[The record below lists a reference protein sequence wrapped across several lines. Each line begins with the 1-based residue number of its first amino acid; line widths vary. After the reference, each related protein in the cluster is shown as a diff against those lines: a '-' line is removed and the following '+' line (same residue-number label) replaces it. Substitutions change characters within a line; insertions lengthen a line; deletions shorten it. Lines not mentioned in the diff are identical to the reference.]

1 MAFDLIKFKKGT
13 ESGLA
18 TLKSGN
24 HIEEGSFYLTI
35 DSAKNTSRLYIG
47 TGTSTVLPVN
57 SNITVVSEPED
68 LTAAHAATFNDGD
81 FAYVTTGN
89 ILAVRYNGQWT
100 QINAPD
106 SRAIKDL
113 TPSIST
119 SNGVATISWALRD
132 QDDHVIQTSDDT
144 PVNPAITMTGANG
157 VTVSNSGRDIT
168 ITGTAYELHSPA
180 VVTDS
185 NTATIKLQ
193 SKSTA
198 SGSLTDVS
206 SVTVSAGNNVAIT
219 GTANNVVIA
228 AEDTT
233 LDSNS
238 LSTANNATSGFDISI
253 RDTGENGNTATI
265 DPKITLGT
273 HTAAGEQISFINGV
287 ANLSVYTKAEIDSQ
301 NRALNAMTY
310 KGTVGTNGSAATG
323 ISEITSV
330 GIGDTFKLL
339 GDATTTYT
347 VPVSGGTTA
356 TAHGGDL
363 IIANTTGT
371 EDSSGHITTGLF
383 YDIIPSGDEEDVLYK
398 GLSASGANTGNGI
411 QIEDTSSTV
420 LASIEIAAAANSQI
434 AVSSTH
440 TGTNGEKAVVNIAH
454 GTISA
459 STNGD
464 AATGN
469 LTTANT
475 QDPHGEKTFNVVTG
489 LTTNNG
495 HVTGTTIT
503 PIKVVDTVS
512 VIDATTSG
520 VAVSVPAS
528 NATDYQKAATVTS
541 SLALVDE
548 NGGTPVP
555 DTSNSTSTDFAFT
568 LRSDNL
574 RITASGTSIT
584 ANYVWET
591 F

>member
-47 TGTSTVLPVN
+47 TGASTVLPVN
-57 SNITVVSEPED
+57 SNITVVSQPED

-119 SNGVATISWALRD
+119 SNDGVATITWALRD
-132 QDDHVIQTSDDT
+132 QDDHVIQTSDNT
-144 PVNPAITMTGANG
+144 PVNPAITMAGANG
-157 VTVSNSGRDIT
+157 VTVSNSDRNIT

-185 NTATIKLQ
+185 NTAIIRLQ
-193 SKSTA
+193 NKSTA
-198 SGSLTDVS
+198 NGSLTNVS
-206 SVTVSAGNNVAIT
+206 SVTVSAGANVSIT
-219 GTANNVVIA
+219 GDANNIAIA
-228 AEDTT
+228 AVDTT
-233 LDSNS
+233 LSDQS
-238 LSTANNATSGFDISI
+238 LSITNNATSGFDISVI
-253 RDTGENGNTATI
+253 DTDGNGDTETI

-273 HTAAGEQISFINGV
+273 HTAAADQISFVNGV
-287 ANLSVYTKAEIDSQ
+287 ANLPVYTKAEIDSQ

-310 KGTVGTNGSAATG
+310 KGTVGTNGSAADDVDD
-323 ISEITSV
+323 ITSV
-330 GIGDTFKLL
+330 SIGDTFKLL

-347 VPVSGGTTA
+347 VPVSSGPPA

-363 IIANTTGT
+363 IIANGT
-371 EDSSGHITTGLF
+371 EDSNGYITTGLF

-420 LASIEIAAAANSQI
+420 LASIEIAAAADSQI

-464 AATGN
+464 AVTGN

-475 QDPHGEKTFNVVTG
+475 QDPHGQKTFNVVTG
-489 LTTNNG
+489 LTTANG

-528 NATDYQKAATVTS
+528 NAADYQKAATVTS

-548 NGGTPVP
+548 GSTPVP
-555 DTSNSTSTDFAFT
+555 DTSNNNSTDFAFT